1 LVRQPN
7 QSEADLKAI
16 DRRAAEFRALQEAVH
31 DRLNGLDLTA
41 LGELSI
47 ALTIQE
53 FRALEFL
60 ASATP
65 RKTKELAE
73 HLRLAVNS
81 VTDIV
86 DSLEEKGLARRR
98 RDDADRRIVRVEL
111 TAAGRDAAGAIIA
124 GVLDIYRAYL
134 GALTAEEQ
142 ETLLALYRKIARV
155 GRPEGVRR

>member
-1 LVRQPN
+1 LVRTPN
-7 QSEADLKAI
+7 HSEADVKAI
-16 DRRAAEFRALQEAVH
+16 DRRAAEFRELQEAVI
-31 DRLNGLDLTA
+31 DRLSGLDLTA
-41 LGELSI
+41 LGDLTI

-60 ASATP
+60 AEAEP

-86 DSLEEKGLARRR
+86 DSLEAKGLARRR
-98 RDDADRRIVRVEL
+98 RDDADRRVVRVEL
-111 TAAGRDAAGAIIA
+111 TAAGRDAAGAITA
-124 GVLDIYRAYL
+124 GMLEVYRTYL
-134 GALTAEEQ
+134 SALTAREQ

-155 GRPEGVRR
+155 RRPEGVRA